1 MIMLAVALA
10 ILASISF
17 ASGASA
23 QHLGVDKAL
32 GSQDPDRRL
41 GLGHILVLLKTPM
54 WLFGLLLV
62 ALGASIHIIA
72 VYLAPIT
79 VVQPIGILAV
89 IWSVLIAARLTRS
102 APTRTMWV
110 AVACSVVG
118 IVFFTVLSTRHA
130 AHSRSASLHAMVVTT
145 VVVWAIALAFAAV
158 GMLGPRWVRNLAWSW
173 GGAVLYGLGT
183 GYMKI
188 MTVVLRDGQVFTG
201 PEFWAAGV
209 GLVLAYAIGGW
220 FIQQGYASGPAEVVV
235 GSMTTID
242 PLAAVAVGLVVLGE
256 GARLTPGVAVG
267 MALAGALAAGGVAVL
282 SRFHPDTQRHFATQ
296 PAGG

>member
-1 MIMLAVALA
+1 MITLAVALA

-32 GSQDPDRRL
+32 GSEDPERRL
-41 GLGHILVLLKTPM
+41 GLAHILVLLKTPM

-62 ALGASIHIIA
+62 ALGACIHIIA

-102 APTRTMWV
+102 TPTRTMWI

-118 IVFFTVLSTRHA
+118 IVFFTILSTRHA

-145 VVVWAIALAFAAV
+145 IVVWAISLAFAAV
-158 GMLGPRWVRNLAWSW
+158 GLLGPRWIRNLAWSW
-173 GGAVLYGLGT
+173 GGSVLYGLGT

-201 PEFWAAGV
+201 PEFWAAGI

-256 GARLTPGVAVG
+256 GARLTPSVAIG
-267 MALAGALAAGGVAVL
+267 MALAGAMAAGGVAVL

>member
-1 MIMLAVALA
+1 MITLAVLLA
-10 ILASISF
+10 VVASISF

-23 QHLGVDKAL
+23 QHLGVDRAL

-41 GLGHILVLLKTPM
+41 GLAHIKVLLKTPM
-54 WLFGLLLV
+54 WVFGLLLV
-62 ALGASIHIIA
+62 ALGACIHIIA

-89 IWSVLIAARLTRS
+89 IWSVLIAARLNRT
-102 APTRTMWV
+102 APTRTMWA
-110 AVACSVVG
+110 AVICSVVG

-130 AHSRSASLHAMVVTT
+130 ANSRSASIQAMVVTT
-145 VVVWAIALAFAAV
+145 AVVWAVALVFAAV
-158 GMLGPRWVRNLAWSW
+158 GWLGPRWIRNLAWSW
-173 GGAVLYGLGT
+173 GGSVLYGLGT

-188 MTVVLRDGQVFTG
+188 MTVVLRDHQVFTG
-201 PEFWAAGV
+201 PEFWGAGL
-209 GLVLAYAIGGW
+209 GLILAYGVGGW

-256 GARLTPGVAVG
+256 GALLSPGVAVG
-267 MALAGALAAGGVAVL
+267 MALAGAMAAGGVAVL
-282 SRFHPDTQRHFATQ
+282 SRFHPDTQRHFVAR
-296 PAGG
+296 PAEG

>member
-1 MIMLAVALA
+1 MITLAVVLA
-10 ILASISF
+10 VLASISF

-41 GLGHILVLLKTPM
+41 GLSHILVLLKTPM

-62 ALGASIHIIA
+62 ALGACIHIVA

-89 IWSVLIAARLTRS
+89 IWSVLIAARLNHT

-110 AVACSVVG
+110 AVAGSVVG
-118 IVFFTVLSTRHA
+118 IVFFTVLSARHA
-130 AHSRSASLHAMVVTT
+130 AHSRSASLHAMAVTT
-145 VVVWAIALAFAAV
+145 AVVWAVALAFAAV
-158 GMLGPRWVRNLAWSW
+158 GMLGPRWIRNLAWSW
-173 GGAVLYGLGT
+173 GGSVLYGLGT

-188 MTVVLRDGQVFTG
+188 MTVVLRDHQVFTG
-201 PEFWAAGV
+201 PEFWAAGL

-256 GARLTPGVAVG
+256 GARLTPSIAIG

-282 SRFHPDTQRHFATQ
+282 SRFHPDTQRHFAAQ
-296 PAGG
+296 PAEG

>member
-1 MIMLAVALA
+1 VITLAVLLA
-10 ILASISF
+10 VLASISF

-41 GLGHILVLLKTPM
+41 GMAHILVLLKTPM

-62 ALGASIHIIA
+62 ALGACIHIIA

-89 IWSVLIAARLTRS
+89 IWSVLIAARLNHT

-110 AVACSVVG
+110 AVAGSVVG
-118 IVFFTVLSTRHA
+118 IVFFTVLSARHA
-130 AHSRSASLHAMVVTT
+130 AHSRSASLHAMAVTT
-145 VVVWAIALAFAAV
+145 GVVWAIALSFAAV

-173 GGAVLYGLGT
+173 AGAVLYGLGT

-188 MTVVLRDGQVFTG
+188 MTVVLRDHQVFTG
-201 PEFWAAGV
+201 PEFWAAGL
-209 GLVLAYAIGGW
+209 GLALAYGIGGW

-256 GARLTPGVAVG
+256 GARLTPSIAIG
-267 MALAGALAAGGVAVL
+267 MAVAGAVAAGGVAVL
-282 SRFHPDTQRHFATQ
+282 SRFHPDTQRHFAPQ
-296 PAGG
+296 PAEG